1 MSEEKA
7 SIWYSSTVRCRQTA
21 MRLRDQIKKMNPKLD
36 PELRERRELRE
47 IDSGICDSMTY
58 DEIRQQFP
66 VEWQERQKFKLEYRY
81 PNGES
86 YLDVIHRLEPV
97 ILDLERSSGPIL
109 IIAHRALLR
118 CLLGYFMDVKLK
130 EVPFM
135 HIPLHEV
142 VELAHRR
149 TGECDGIRHRI
160 GRVDMC
166 SAEYFAER
174 KDEECERHDLF

>member
-1 MSEEKA
+1 MN
-7 SIWYSSTVRCRQTA
+7 I
-21 MRLRDQIKKMNPKLD
+21 RDQIKKNHPTCQPPL
-36 PELRERRELRE
+36 LVERRELRE

-58 DEIRQQFP
+58 EEIEDQFP
-66 VEWQERQKFKLEYRY
+66 VEWKERQRFKLEYRY

-109 IIAHRALLR
+109 IVAHRALLR
-118 CLLGYFMDVKLK
+118 CLLGYFMDVKLE

-135 HIPLHEV
+135 HVPLHEL
-142 VELAHRR
+142 VELTHRR
-149 TGECDGIRHRI
+149 TGECNGIRHPI
-160 GRVDMC
+160 GRKDLS

-174 KDEECERHDLF
+174 KQEECDRHDSF